1 MKNNLLKK
9 VLKSTAAKLIAAFL
23 MLSSG
28 QSKAASYLY
37 QDDFSANNGALNGR
51 ATASGFGNW
60 TNADGAFQVGSDKI
74 TINSNTPVDYH
85 TASFSLPTL
94 GAYDILSLSITVR
107 PSGSL
112 FTGIGF
118 NPNPAAYLTQS
129 GYAWVYYEGLGA
141 ANPNI
146 QIFQGPS
153 TAGAVYAAP
162 LTHPTLNF
170 DPSLATTFEFTYS
183 ASAKTLSLL
192 ASNGS
197 NSSTLLNQLNVS
209 TMPQEAFSNFSLQ
222 FQGQTLDTDFYPAYV
237 DQLSVSIIPEP
248 TTLDLILLPIKA
260 CFYIACQNESV
271 QSRYH
276 RKEYLRSWIK
286 L

>member
-1 MKNNLLKK
+1 MKQGLG
-9 VLKSTAAKLIAAFL
+9 
-23 MLSSG
+23 LSLVNEG
-28 QSKAASYLY
+28 VRAGFYV
-37 QDDFSANNGALNGR
+37 DDFSANNGALSGR
-51 ATASGFGNW
+51 TTATGFGTWATSDNS
-60 TNADGAFQVGSDKI
+60 FQVGGGQI

-85 TASFSLPTL
+85 EASFSLPSLTDTL
-94 GAYDILSLSITVR
+94 LFSITVR
-107 PSGSL
+107 PSGAN
-112 FTGIGF
+112 FMGIGF
-118 NPNPAAYLTQS
+118 NPNPATGPTPFLTQN
-129 GYAWVYYEGLGA
+129 GYAWVYYEGLGTG
-141 ANPNI
+141 NPNI
-146 QIFQGPS
+146 QIFRGPS

-170 DPSLATTFEFTYS
+170 NPSLATTFEFTYS
-183 ASAKTLSLL
+183 APAKTLSLL

-209 TMPQEAFSNFSLQ
+209 TMPLEAFSNFSLQ

>member
-1 MKNNLLKK
+1 MKTTNIIKK
-9 VLKSTAAKLIAAFL
+9 ALSFIAAAFITTAGNL
-23 MLSSG
+23 YSV
-28 QSKAASYLY
+28 SYLY
-37 QDDFSANNGALNGR
+37 QDDFSANTGALNGR
-51 ATASGFGNW
+51 ATAAGFGNW
-60 TNADGAFQVGSDKI
+60 TNADGAFQVGSDMI

-94 GAYDILSLSITVR
+94 GVTDILSLSITVR
-107 PSGSL
+107 PSGPL

-183 ASAKTLSLL
+183 APAKTLSLL

-209 TMPQEAFSNFSLQ
+209 TMPLEAFSNFSLQ
-222 FQGQTLDTDFYPAYV
+222 FQGQTLDTDFYPAHV

-248 TTLDLILLPIKA
+248 TTLDLISLPVKA
-260 CFYIACQNESV
+260 CFYIACKSESL
-271 QSRYH
+271 QSRHY
-276 RKEYLRSWIK
+276 RKEYLSKWIK
-286 L
+286 P

>member
-1 MKNNLLKK
+1 MKKTTNIIKK
-9 VLKSTAAKLIAAFL
+9 ALSFIAAAFL
-23 MLSSG
+23 TTVGNLYG
-28 QSKAASYLY
+28 ASYLY
-37 QDDFSANNGALNGR
+37 QDDFSANSGALNGR
-51 ATASGFGNW
+51 TTASGFGNW
-60 TNADGAFQVGSDKI
+60 MNADGAFQVGSDKI

-85 TASFSLPTL
+85 TASFSLPSL
-94 GAYDILSLSITVR
+94 GATDILSLSITVR
-107 PSGSL
+107 PSGLL
-112 FTGIGF
+112 FTGLGF

-141 ANPNI
+141 SYPNI

-153 TAGAVYAAP
+153 TAGASYAAP

-170 DPSLATTFEFTYS
+170 DASLPTTFEFTYS
-183 ASAKTLSLL
+183 ASPKTLSLR
-192 ASNGS
+192 AVNGS
-197 NSSTLLNQLNVS
+197 NSSTLLNQMNVS
-209 TMPQEAFSNFSLQ
+209 TIPLEAFSNFSLQ
-222 FQGQTLDTDFYPAYV
+222 FQGQTLDTDFHPAYV
-237 DQLSVSIIPEP
+237 EQLSVSIIPEP
-248 TTLDLILLPIKA
+248 TALDLIILPIKA

>member
-1 MKNNLLKK
+1 MNKTTNIIKK
-9 VLKSTAAKLIAAFL
+9 ALSFIAAAFITTVGNL
-23 MLSSG
+23 YS
-28 QSKAASYLY
+28 ASYLY
-37 QDDFSANNGALNGR
+37 QDDFSANAGALNGR
-51 ATASGFGNW
+51 ATAAGFGNW
-60 TNADGAFQVGSDKI
+60 TNADGAFQVGSDMI

-94 GAYDILSLSITVR
+94 GATDILSLSNTVR
-107 PSGSL
+107 PSGPL

-153 TAGAVYAAP
+153 TAGAVYYAP

-183 ASAKTLSLL
+183 AAAKTLSLL